1 VGGAGGVSLRNEK
14 GVVIDLKGPKA
25 GLEFAANLS
34 RITILLR

>member
-1 VGGAGGVSLRNEK
+1 
-14 GVVIDLKGPKA
+14 VIDLKGPKA